1 MTHTQTLFSSSL
13 LLFSSALSHKVF
25 TSSTVLFA
33 VPKRRVTHSR
43 KRIKQRFNR
52 TLPLQGSIVYCAET
66 GTPRLPTQI
75 SFKLMRSR
83 LSKEKMAR
91 LE

>member
-1 MTHTQTLFSSSL
+1 
-13 LLFSSALSHKVF
+13 VF
-25 TSSTVLFA
+25 TNSTALLA

-75 SFKLMRSR
+75 SFKLMRRR
-83 LSKEKMAR
+83 LTLEKAAQ

>member
-1 MTHTQTLFSSSL
+1 M
-13 LLFSSALSHKVF
+13 
-25 TSSTVLFA
+25 
-33 VPKRRVTHSR
+33 THSR

-75 SFKLMRSR
+75 SFKLMRRR
-83 LSKEKMAR
+83 LTLEKAAQ